1 MPISRALPL
10 SLASLALGLALGL
23 AAEAAP
29 ADTGSAAADSDALAS
44 SYRFLV
50 MPRDQGGMLYTAT
63 AGALAG
69 KRLPLSFVDSARYW
83 GERVCHFPAPDCAVQ
98 LRYNPGDY
106 SVAAEDNAA
115 GALLAERVNTHSGAN
130 LYDSATWQIA
140 VVLGAPA
147 HLANNAYTLAANQNL
162 LLRSGYYGNAPD
174 AAPGMIRGLTQGET
188 FVYNGQRI
196 RDPKAA
202 YAFRMVPRSWL
213 SADPFLEAG
222 PDGPYASL
230 VKTSGLPRG
239 NPLYQP
245 GLVSWMDYKPI
256 TGENAWA
263 FLLGPLHAAQ
273 LHYEGTLGEPCVPFT
288 EPALQNALP
297 LLGTFAAMQSALGGV
312 HYAPTGTVQNQGK
325 ELVDPYFVSVENN
338 FSLYAGLQLLEATL
352 ATTLQSDATLGDGER
367 TQIARAQRQ
376 LEVLLRGGQH
386 TGGRHTA
393 GLQDF
398 LHHHAWQKGSFVQGG
413 RANAP
418 DAQAPWVPTGGPR
431 AVDVITW
438 GIATLGADTLDG
450 WFGGGS
456 AFRAWQDMKRWGG
469 YGKGTQLLGVG
480 FSDID
485 GNGQDSSGNYRAAIM
500 SAEWTAGAI
509 TAVRD
514 MITHYASLDPQD
526 PAAAQAT
533 PWLAQLRAD
542 EQGMLEGLEQLRLDR
557 APDAGF
563 DDILAAGNRPY
574 LYANRRAMVPFGW
587 HANPLPSTCATAWR
601 IMLARNFNPLASRKA
616 VP

>member
-1 MPISRALPL
+1 MYMPRATLL
-10 SLASLALGLALGL
+10 GLASLALGL

-29 ADTGSAAADSDALAS
+29 ADTDSATTDSDALAR

-50 MPRDQGGMLYTAT
+50 TPRDQGGVLYTAT

-69 KRLPLSFVDSARYW
+69 QRLPLSFVDSARYW
-83 GERVCHFPAPDCAVQ
+83 AERVCHFPAQDCAVQ

-106 SVAAEDNAA
+106 RVAAEDNAA
-115 GALLAERVNTHSGAN
+115 GDLLAERVNTHSGAN

-147 HLANNAYTLAANQNL
+147 HLANDAYRLATNQNL
-162 LLRSGYYGNAPD
+162 LLRGGHFGNATDVAPD
-174 AAPGMIRGLTQGET
+174 MIRGLTQGDT

-213 SADPFLEAG
+213 SVDPFLETG

-230 VKTSGLPRG
+230 VRTSGLPRD
-239 NPLYQP
+239 NPAYRA
-245 GLVSWMDYKPI
+245 GFVSWMDYKPI

-263 FLLGPLHAAQ
+263 FLLGPLHAAR
-273 LHYEGTLGEPCVPFT
+273 LHYQGTLAKPCVPFT

-312 HYAPTGTVQNQGK
+312 YYAPAGTVQNQGK

-338 FSLYAGLQLLEATL
+338 FSLYAGLQLLEDTL
-352 ATTLQSDATLGDGER
+352 ASTLQSDATLGDGDR
-367 TQIARAQRQ
+367 TQIARAQKQ
-376 LEVLLRGGQH
+376 VQVLLRGGQH
-386 TGGRHTA
+386 ADGRQTA
-393 GLQDF
+393 GLQEF
-398 LHHHAWQKGSFVQGG
+398 LHRHAWQNGSFVQGG

-418 DAQAPWVPTGGPR
+418 DTQAPWVPTGGPR
-431 AVDVITW
+431 AVDVVTW
-438 GIATLGADTLDG
+438 GIATLGAGTLDG
-450 WFGGGS
+450 WFGAGS

-485 GNGQDSSGNYRAAIM
+485 GNGEDSDGNYRAAIM

-509 TAVRD
+509 TAVRE
-514 MITHYASLDPQD
+514 MITHYASRGPQD
-526 PAAAQAT
+526 PAAAELKE
-533 PWLAQLRAD
+533 WLAQLRAD

-557 APDAGF
+557 VPDAGF
-563 DDILAAGNRPY
+563 DDILAAGSQPY